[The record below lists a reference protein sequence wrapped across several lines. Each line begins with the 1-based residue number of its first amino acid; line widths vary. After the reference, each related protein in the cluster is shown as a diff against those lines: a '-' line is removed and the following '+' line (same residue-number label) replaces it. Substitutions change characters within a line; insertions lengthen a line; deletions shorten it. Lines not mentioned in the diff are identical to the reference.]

1 MKSVT
6 EEAVACSW
14 ARLGLLPLAPT
25 KGLTEVRRKEKV
37 DSTIAGAGVL
47 NSPHYSLRSPALFFA
62 WRAKN
67 RPLDQ
72 NCAGVAEWQTLRT

>member
-37 DSTIAGAGVL
+37 DSTIAV
-47 NSPHYSLRSPALFFA
+47 PVY
-62 WRAKN
+62 
-67 RPLDQ
+67 
-72 NCAGVAEWQTLRT
+72 